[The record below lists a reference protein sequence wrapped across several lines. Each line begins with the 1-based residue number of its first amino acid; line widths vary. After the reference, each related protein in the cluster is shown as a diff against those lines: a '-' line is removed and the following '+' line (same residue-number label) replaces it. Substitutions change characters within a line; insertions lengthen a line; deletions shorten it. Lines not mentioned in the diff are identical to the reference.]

1 MFFSIAK
8 IFWVFAKPLN
18 LTLILLSLAALLLWS
33 RWRRVGIWLTSL
45 LAASLLAVAILPIGE
60 WLMAPLQRQFAPIN
74 MTDGHVTGIIL
85 LSGGVVD
92 LRISRKVGHAVP
104 GSTADRLVEFIRLA
118 RAYPRAR
125 LLICGGSGDAD
136 GVRDALWDREA
147 PLIAEYLARRGIA
160 RERLLVEARSR
171 DTFENAVLGQ
181 ALAKPKPAD
190 RWLLVT
196 SAWHMPRAMAVFHAL
211 DWPVVAAPPMRLKD
225 GQNAYPLRFN
235 LNRGLHS
242 VGRAMHEYLG
252 LLSYWLNG
260 RIKTPWSAP

>member
-18 LTLILLSLAALLLWS
+18 LILILLSLAALLLWS

-45 LAASLLAVAILPIGE
+45 LAASLLAVATLPIGE
-60 WLMAPLQRQFAPIN
+60 WLLAPLQRQFAPIN
-74 MTDGHVTGIIL
+74 MTDGHVTGIVL

-104 GSTADRLVEFIRLA
+104 GRAVDRLVEFIRLA

-125 LLICGGSGDAD
+125 LLICGGSGKAD
-136 GVRDALWDREA
+136 GVRDVRWDREA
-147 PLIAEYLARRGIA
+147 PLIAEYLVRHGIA
-160 RERLLVEARSR
+160 RERLLVEAQSR

-181 ALAKPKPAD
+181 ALAKPKAAD

-196 SAWHMPRAMAVFHAL
+196 SAWHMPRAMVVFHAL
-211 DWPVVAAPPMRLKD
+211 DWPVVAAPPMRPMD
-225 GQNAYPLRFN
+225 GKNAYPLRFN
-235 LNRGLHS
+235 LNRGLHD

-260 RIKTPWSAP
+260 RIKTLWPAP